1 MTTLSHRTWT
11 APFAPGR
18 LGYLRELVVHLAQ
31 RELSSRH
38 RWTLLGWAWP
48 LARML
53 AQLGVLVFIFSSV
66 FDLGIENYPV
76 FVFSGL
82 IAFTWFSGGVSDATR
97 SLISQRHLVFQ
108 PGFPTSV
115 VPVVSVA
122 VPFVD
127 VLLALPVLVV
137 MLAVAGDLGPEAVLF
152 APLLVI
158 QLVLMCGVAWL
169 CSALTVYLRDVSNV
183 VAVGLTLLFYVTP
196 VFYGLRAVPDQYRW
210 VLELNPLGTLI
221 ESYRAV
227 LLGEDFPGAVQFS
240 ATVAAS
246 VALAVAGLL
255 VFRRLRPGFVD
266 EL

>member
-1 MTTLSHRTWT
+1 VATLSHRTWT
-11 APFAPGR
+11 TLLSRGR
-18 LGYLRELVVHLAQ
+18 LPYLQELVVHLAQ

-48 LARML
+48 LARLL
-53 AQLGVLVFIFSSV
+53 AQLGVLVFIFSAV
-66 FDLGIENYPV
+66 FDLGIDNYAV

-82 IAFTWFSGGVSDATR
+82 IAFSWFSSGVSDATR
-97 SLISQRHLVFQ
+97 SLIAQRHLVFQ
-108 PGFPTSV
+108 PGFPTAV
-115 VPVVSVA
+115 VPVVSIA

-137 MLAVAGDLGPEAVLF
+137 MLAVAGDLSAAALLF
-152 APLLVI
+152 PPLLLI
-158 QLVLMCGVAWL
+158 QLVLMAGVAWL

-196 VFYGLRAVPDQYRW
+196 VFYGLRSVPEDYRW

-227 LLGEDFPGAVQFS
+227 LLGGDFPGAGQFLG
-240 ATVAAS
+240 TVGVS
-246 VALAVAGLL
+246 IALAAAGL
-255 VFRRLRPGFVD
+255 VTFRRLRPGFVD